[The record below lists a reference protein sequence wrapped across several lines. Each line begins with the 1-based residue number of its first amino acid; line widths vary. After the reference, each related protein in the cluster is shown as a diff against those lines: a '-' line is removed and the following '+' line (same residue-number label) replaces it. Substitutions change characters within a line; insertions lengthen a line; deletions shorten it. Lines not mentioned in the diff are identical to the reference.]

1 MIKYS
6 LEGVIAS
13 IRLTMLRG
21 GSQTIWTTEGLSSK
35 EINKRLKDLNDFLGA
50 ICCG

>member
-13 IRLTMLRG
+13 IWLTMLRG

-35 EINKRLKDLNDFLGA
+35 EINKRLKDLNDFLGG
-50 ICCG
+50 ISFG